1 MVAVDQGLAH
11 LGRSVQSAAAEK
23 GSYPLINY
31 MDKRAP
37 PFMLRSSSPNSH
49 HNSLFRSGFV
59 RLGPP
64 SRKCNRETAATG
76 RRVPR

>member
-37 PFMLRSSSPNSH
+37 PFHATLVVAKFSS
-49 HNSLFRSGFV
+49 
-59 RLGPP
+59 
-64 SRKCNRETAATG
+64 
-76 RRVPR
+76 